1 MSRECEICGKKP
13 VAGRTYTR
21 SGLSRRKGGGGQ
33 HITGKTARVFKPNI
47 QKVRLDLNGTIRKVK
62 ICTRCMK
69 NHAVK
74 PSLVKHQASA

>member
-21 SGLSRRKGGGGQ
+21 SGLARRKGGGGQ
-33 HITGKTARVFKPNI
+33 HITGKTPRVFKPNI
-47 QKVRLDLNGTIRKVK
+47 QKVRLDMNGTVRKVK

-69 NHAVK
+69 DHAVK
-74 PSLVKHQASA
+74 PSLVKYQATA